1 MTIVSILIVTWNSA
15 EHLPRS
21 LDSLK
26 NQSHKDFEIIL
37 IDNGSIDGCVDA
49 VTEKYPELD
58 IYIKKLDKNTGFAVA
73 NNIGAQMAHGKWL
86 ALLNADAFPEDDWLE
101 QLLDATK
108 QYPNAFFASRQ
119 IQANTPD
126 LLDGEGDAYHVS
138 GLAWRR
144 NYGAP
149 LQKKSVV
156 EEVFSP
162 CAAAALY
169 PKQEFLNVGG
179 FDEEYFSYH
188 EDIDLGFRLRLK
200 GLRSYYLPEAV
211 VHHVGSA
218 STGKKSPFSIYYGH
232 RNLEWTYYKN
242 MPLLLFWIF
251 FPLHLLVNIFFFIYF
266 TLLGHG
272 KVILRAKRDALM
284 RYGKMRH
291 KRRAIQA
298 SRIASTKDIYEAL
311 NRDLFAPLK
320 ATLQRRNFSI
330 ERDDNV
336 SNS

>member
-1 MTIVSILIVTWNSA
+1 
-15 EHLPRS
+15 
-21 LDSLK
+21 
-26 NQSHKDFEIIL
+26 
-37 IDNGSIDGCVDA
+37 
-49 VTEKYPELD
+49 
-58 IYIKKLDKNTGFAVA
+58 
-73 NNIGAQMAHGKWL
+73 
-86 ALLNADAFPEDDWLE
+86 
-101 QLLDATK
+101 
-108 QYPNAFFASRQ
+108 
-119 IQANTPD
+119 
-126 LLDGEGDAYHVS
+126 
-138 GLAWRR
+138 
-144 NYGAP
+144 
-149 LQKKSVV
+149 V